1 MKDGD
6 VTYSVK
12 IEINAAAVRESI
24 GLLTPV
30 EIVTDVYTGT
40 RAYTKRVDAIR
51 DAIELLK
58 KELEK

>member
-6 VTYSVK
+6 VTYTVK
-12 IEINAAAVRESI
+12 VEINAAAVRESI

-30 EIVTDVYTGT
+30 EIVTDSYTGT
-40 RAYTKRVDAIR
+40 RAYTKREDAIT

>member
-6 VTYSVK
+6 VTYTVK
-12 IEINAAAVRESI
+12 VEINAAAVRESI

-30 EIVTDVYTGT
+30 EIVTDTYTGT
-40 RAYTKRVDAIR
+40 RSYTKRVDAIT